1 MAHANSSLTSAEV
14 TMSYGRPQKLCRHW
28 QSCAAKQF
36 EKRRVH
42 RLRRQKER
50 IDPEDAPKKTRY
62 LGYGD

>member
-1 MAHANSSLTSAEV
+1 
-14 TMSYGRPQKLCRHW
+14 MSYGRPQKLCRHW